1 MTLQLPHGELRTQ
14 AAALARAAAWAELA
28 ALLGAHANDGVR
40 EVAELVT
47 LRAESLMRTGQ
58 PREARRWLTE
68 ALPGITRTREHAALR
83 RAANLLG
90 AAHFALGELEAA
102 RHAFE
107 HALELGQEDDDDL
120 TVARATNNLGA
131 IANVHGRRE
140 QALALY
146 QLAIPAYQRL
156 GNALGLAQSF
166 HNMAIT
172 FRDLGQL
179 ERADECERRAIE
191 FGRQAASPHVVAL
204 AQLGRA
210 DLSLRGGD
218 AVLAEAGARHAA
230 RSFAAL
236 GDPINQ
242 ADALRVAGVAILA
255 QGRHEAAQVALDS
268 ALTLARAHGSALHEA
283 EVLRALAELRAAEHD
298 VAGARAHAEAALD
311 IFERLEA
318 AHEAAQLRQWMAEQ
332 AGG

>member
-28 ALLGAHANDGVR
+28 SLLGEHADDGVR

-58 PREARRWLTE
+58 PREARGWLADT
-68 ALPGITRTREHAALR
+68 LPELARTREHVALR
-83 RAANLLG
+83 RATNLLG

-102 RHAFE
+102 REAFE
-107 HALELGQEDDDDL
+107 RALELGQEDEDDL

-131 IANVHGRRE
+131 IANVRGRRE

-179 ERADECERRAIE
+179 GRADECERRAIE
-191 FGRQAASPHVVAL
+191 FGRQAGSAHVVAL

-230 RSFAAL
+230 RSFAEL

-242 ADALRVAGVAILA
+242 ADALRVIGAAVLA
-255 QGRHEAAQVALDS
+255 QGRHEAARVALDS
-268 ALTLARAHGSALHEA
+268 ALALARAHGSALHEA
-283 EVLRALAELRAAEHD
+283 EARRGLAELHAAAGD
-298 VAGARAHAEAALD
+298 PSGARAHAEAALHL
-311 IFERLEA
+311 FERLEA
-318 AHEAAQLRQWMAEQ
+318 ATEADELRGWI
-332 AGG
+332 AGQGGD